1 MTMIN
6 TSECEHCL
14 HSILNEED
22 KSKILIYCKI
32 KDKTYIYGQCI
43 PCNYKENRP
52 DEKNS

>member
-22 KSKILIYCKI
+22 KSKILMYCKV

-43 PCNYKENRP
+43 PCDYKENKP